1 MRFFDASAIVGR
13 YVQEAHST
21 RVRRLL
27 ASGDVAVSRLSEV
40 EAVSA
45 LARLAREGAI
55 SAAQRDRAVDAFLS
69 DLAAWHVVEITPAV
83 AAAARALLTRHALR
97 SLDALQL
104 GAALFLQD
112 ALGKRLA
119 AFVAFD
125 RLVVQAARAE
135 QLSVLTG

>member
-83 AAAARALLTRHALR
+83 AAAARVLLTRHALR
-97 SLDALQL
+97 PLDALQL
-104 GAALFLQD
+104 GAAVFLQD
-112 ALGKRLA
+112 ALGTRLA

-125 RLVVQAARAE
+125 RRVVQAARAE